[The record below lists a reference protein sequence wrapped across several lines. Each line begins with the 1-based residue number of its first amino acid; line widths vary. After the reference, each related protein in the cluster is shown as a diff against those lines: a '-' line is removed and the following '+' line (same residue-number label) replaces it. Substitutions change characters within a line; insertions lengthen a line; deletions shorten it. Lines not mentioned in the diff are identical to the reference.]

1 MKHLRLVAL
10 LLTIALLF
18 AAAAPCFAESSAR
31 EREEVETFLSVLDG
45 WGSFLARVTGSYGVL
60 DYITRFS
67 EMARDWHDFIDSGG
81 FTPENILSFILG
93 VLGFQW
99 DDGFD
104 DEPDESYSI

>member
-1 MKHLRLVAL
+1 MKHLRLIAL
-10 LLTIALLF
+10 LVAAVMLF
-18 AAAAPCFAESSAR
+18 AAASPCLAASQK
-31 EREEVETFLSVLDG
+31 EREGFETFLSVLDG

-67 EMARDWHDFIDSGG
+67 EMARDWHDFIDSGD